1 MKLKLLVFGTGSP
14 AGNMCFEDPN
24 SLSKGIHSLNQTPRR
39 VSRHVHGRKTGDA
52 ETCGKSLRKT
62 GKAAS
67 WQSRALLTMHMGLYH
82 MRRVQE

>member
-14 AGNMCFEDPN
+14 AGNMWFEDPN
-24 SLSKGIHSLNQTPRR
+24 SLSKGIHSLNQSPRR
-39 VSRHVHGRKTGDA
+39 GRKTGDA